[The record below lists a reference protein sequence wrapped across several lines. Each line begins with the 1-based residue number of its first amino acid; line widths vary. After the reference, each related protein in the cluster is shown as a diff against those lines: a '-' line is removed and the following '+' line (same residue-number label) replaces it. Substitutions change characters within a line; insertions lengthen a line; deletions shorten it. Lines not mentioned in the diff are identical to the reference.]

1 MRSSDYRRV
10 SGVPPR
16 PRVSGGVELE
26 GVEPEEKDGDGT
38 PEAARRD
45 SGEEGRSRDTLII
58 LFKKRSFIL

>member
-1 MRSSDYRRV
+1 
-10 SGVPPR
+10 VPPR

-45 SGEEGRSRDTLII
+45 GGEEGRSRDTLII